1 MKVKHGLSRRQ
12 FLQTSGAA
20 AASVTALSLP
30 VSATLAQ
37 DTPPADIAAQMA
49 IYNFGGEVQQRI
61 YADAIA
67 RFNERYPNVVVEDVY
82 EPTQAGWG
90 GYITN
95 VQLRIASGLPVDII
109 SMAIEGTAETI
120 FQGLVLPLDDI
131 IAADADLQAVVAEV
145 HPSLHNALKVPRGPE
160 GTTYYLTREWNNMI
174 IHYNTT
180 MFDAAGL
187 DYPDPEWTWDDF
199 LETAMA
205 LTSGEGGDR
214 VFGYAI
220 PYFNFGLT
228 PWWHTNGTATLTEDW
243 LDSNLDDPKMLE
255 SVQFLHSLVHE
266 HGVSPAV
273 EGTNMT
279 ELFVSKRAAMSAAG
293 RWPFT
298 NYIANDFYD
307 VDITPW
313 PRKRAGTTVF
323 GSGGYA
329 ITKSSA
335 NPELAIELIK
345 DLTDFQTD
353 LDSVA
358 GGTSLPARESATLNE
373 EFNAFP
379 KSAHYYFESL
389 DDIKPVPSPAN
400 FSEVESIFMRNLG
413 LIMANSVSVE
423 EGLALAHEELS
434 EAMADLR
441 ERMEG

>member
-1 MKVKHGLSRRQ
+1 
-12 FLQTSGAA
+12 
-20 AASVTALSLP
+20 
-30 VSATLAQ
+30 
-37 DTPPADIAAQMA
+37 MA

-82 EPTQAGWG
+82 EPSQAGWG

-120 FQGLVLPLDDI
+120 FQGLVVPLDDI
-131 IAADADLQAVVAEV
+131 IAADADLQAVVDEV
-145 HPSLHNALKVPRGPE
+145 HPSLHKALKVPRGPE

-174 IHYNTT
+174 IHYNPR
-180 MFDAAGL
+180 MFDEAGL

-279 ELFVSKRAAMSAAG
+279 ELFVSRRAAMSAAG

-335 NPELAIELIK
+335 NPGLAIELIK

-413 LIMANSVSVE
+413 LIMANSVSAE